1 MQQSNAPVAQHG
13 CTPLITELYEQNR
26 PLLTRFLRARAV
38 ARDDLP
44 DLLQEVYLRF
54 SRQADRVGPEAVDP
68 ARATG
73 LLLTIA
79 RNLVID
85 RVRHRKVSETDP
97 DVDVEAL
104 LDPLPAPEQQVIRQE
119 ALDQLSAVI
128 EQLPPQCRRVFVMR
142 KIHQMSQKAI
152 AEKLGLSVST
162 VEKHVA
168 AGMKQCRRLLVH
180 D

>member
-13 CTPLITELYEQNR
+13 CTPLINELFEQNR
-26 PLLTRFLRARAV
+26 LLLTRFLRARAV

-54 SRQADRVGPEAVDP
+54 TRQAHRVGPEQVDP

-73 LLLTIA
+73 LLMTIA

-85 RVRHRKVSETDP
+85 RVRHRKVSAADP
-97 DVDVEAL
+97 DVDVESL
-104 LDPLPAPEQQVIRQE
+104 LDPLPAPEQQVIQQQ

-168 AGMKQCRRLLVH
+168 AGMKQCRRLLTP